1 MAATVDAR
9 YIVAMI
15 TKSPNAYKYTRVSY
29 ITL

>member
-1 MAATVDAR
+1 MATVDAR

-15 TKSPNAYKYTRVSY
+15 TKSTNAYKRTRVSY